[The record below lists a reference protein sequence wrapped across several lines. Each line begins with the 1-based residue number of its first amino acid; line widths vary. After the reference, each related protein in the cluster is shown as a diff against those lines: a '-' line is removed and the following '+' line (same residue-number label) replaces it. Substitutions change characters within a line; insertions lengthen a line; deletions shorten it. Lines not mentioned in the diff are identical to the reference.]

1 MGFTSGC
8 DYLKASTHLR
18 NQPAKHTY
26 LSVQPLSPEP
36 SFTLISIGYRQGP
49 TEISKY
55 SAVYQRRV
63 YALSW
68 AFRCLVFIPFHQEK
82 PIQFILTTS
91 ERLQICSLWCFVCPV
106 LKISW

>member
-1 MGFTSGC
+1 MGFASGC
-8 DYLKASTHLR
+8 VYLKAGTHLW

-26 LSVQPLSPEP
+26 LSVQPLSLRSAEP
-36 SFTLISIGYRQGP
+36 SLTLISIGYIQGP

-91 ERLQICSLWCFVCPV
+91 ERLQICSL
-106 LKISW
+106 